1 MNVKDAARVSG
12 PHLRLWRNL
21 LIAAGLALALLQF
34 FRVFHGKQTT
44 FIANDGDW
52 YYASCASLYFDHD
65 LDLSNQMNTW
75 AARAHTTPPNVVP
88 GRPTRTAF
96 TIGSALLWMPA
107 FAAGDLA
114 TWIGQRLGVPVARDG
129 YTMSYQLAVALA
141 TLIYGLI
148 GVWFALKAAAWWMD
162 RAGGGWRHGPAL
174 AAATAV
180 CASPA
185 LYYLVFEPTMT
196 HGPSIFTASL
206 LVWLWFRT
214 EPSAKWGRWAALG
227 LVAGLG
233 TLIRPQDSLLLVL
246 PLSTALR
253 GGWRQASGR
262 VLLIAAASLL
272 VFSPQMVIWQFTHG
286 QPLVIPQGPG
296 YMRWWDPHPLQ
307 VWFSPHHGLF
317 TWTPIW
323 LIALLGLASLPRQA
337 RPAVAAM
344 LAVFLLESYVNSCT
358 RDWWAGDA
366 FGSRRF
372 LSQFPTFVL
381 GLSAV
386 ASKAGVRYPKR
397 IVAVS
402 AVAVIANLA
411 LMGLYLT
418 GRLAH
423 G

>member
-1 MNVKDAARVSG
+1 MNVKDATCVGG
-12 PHLRLWRNL
+12 PDLRLWRNL

-34 FRVFHGKQTT
+34 FRAFHGRETT

-52 YYASCASLYFDHD
+52 YYAYCASLYFDHD

-75 AARAHTTPPNVVP
+75 AARAHTTPPNIVP

-114 TWIGQRLGVPVARDG
+114 TRIGQRLGMPIARDG
-129 YTMSYQLAVALA
+129 YAIPYQLAVALA
-141 TLIYGLI
+141 TLVYGLI
-148 GVWFALKAAAWWMD
+148 GVWFALRAAAWWVE
-162 RAGGGWRHGPAL
+162 RSGGGWRHGPGL

-185 LYYLVFEPTMT
+185 LYYLVFEPTMA
-196 HGPSIFTASL
+196 HGLSVFAASL

-214 EPSAKWGRWAALG
+214 GPTARWNHWLALG
-227 LVAGLG
+227 LLGGLVA
-233 TLIRPQDSLLLVL
+233 LIRPQDSLLLVL

-253 GGWRQASGR
+253 GEWRQASGR
-262 VLLIAAASLL
+262 VLLVAAASAL
-272 VFSPQMVIWQFTHG
+272 VFSPQMVVWQLTHG
-286 QPLVIPQGPG
+286 HPLVIPQGPG
-296 YMRWWDPHPLQ
+296 HMLWWRPYLLQ

-372 LSQFPTFVL
+372 LSQFPVFVL
-381 GLSAV
+381 GLSTIASRVGARHPGRVV
-386 ASKAGVRYPKR
+386 AIG
-397 IVAVS
+397 

-411 LMGLYLT
+411 LTALYVT